1 VRKGR
6 EGEVVMLDFVIPEFA
21 AFPDM
26 ITTGRFF
33 DGPLTAEHQVQIVEA
48 AKVCISCGAHQSI
61 DGDLPCGH

>member
-1 VRKGR
+1 
-6 EGEVVMLDFVIPEFA
+6 MSNFAFPEFA

-33 DGPLTAEHQVQIVEA
+33 DGPLTAEHQEQAVEL